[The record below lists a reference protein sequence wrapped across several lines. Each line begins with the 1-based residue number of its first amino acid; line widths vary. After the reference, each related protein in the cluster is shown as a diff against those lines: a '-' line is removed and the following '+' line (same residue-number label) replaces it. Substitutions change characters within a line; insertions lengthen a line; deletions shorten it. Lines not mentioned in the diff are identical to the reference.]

1 MGLVTGACFAEKG
14 HTVICMDN
22 DKKKIELLQKGVSPI
37 YEPGLETLITKNI
50 EKGNLRFTTH
60 LDDAVHSSQAIFIAV
75 GTPSNADG
83 SVNLNAVYGVASEIA
98 KSMNGYKIIVNKSTV
113 PVGTADEVKKV
124 ISAHTQQEYDVVSN
138 PEFLREG
145 KAIEDFMNPDRIV
158 VGVENTQAEEMMK
171 DVYASFITPA
181 NALHITDTK
190 SAEIIKYA
198 SNLFLATKI
207 SFISEIAGLCEK
219 VGANIDEVS
228 KAVGADKRIGKEF
241 LAAGLG
247 YGGSCLPKDVKGL
260 ISTAKK
266 LGLEMKIAQAVEE
279 VNTKQKTAQ
288 VSQLK
293 NYFDGFLVG
302 RRIAIWG
309 LSFKPGTDDVR
320 EAPAVNIINKLL
332 EEGVGVKIYDPQA
345 MENGKNIFG
354 YRVYFADSP
363 YDALTNCDALLIA
376 TEWDEF
382 KSPDFD
388 EIKKRL
394 KKPVVFDGRN
404 IYDPKKMKEMGF
416 EYRCIGK

>member
-1 MGLVTGACFAEKG
+1 
-14 HTVICMDN
+14 
-22 DKKKIELLQKGVSPI
+22 
-37 YEPGLETLITKNI
+37 
-50 EKGNLRFTTH
+50 
-60 LDDAVHSSQAIFIAV
+60 
-75 GTPSNADG
+75 
-83 SVNLNAVYGVASEIA
+83 
-98 KSMNGYKIIVNKSTV
+98 
-113 PVGTADEVKKV
+113 
-124 ISAHTQQEYDVVSN
+124 
-138 PEFLREG
+138 
-145 KAIEDFMNPDRIV
+145 
-158 VGVENTQAEEMMK
+158 MK

-260 ISTAKK
+260 ISTAKQF
-266 LGLEMKIAQAVEE
+266 GLETKIAQAGEE